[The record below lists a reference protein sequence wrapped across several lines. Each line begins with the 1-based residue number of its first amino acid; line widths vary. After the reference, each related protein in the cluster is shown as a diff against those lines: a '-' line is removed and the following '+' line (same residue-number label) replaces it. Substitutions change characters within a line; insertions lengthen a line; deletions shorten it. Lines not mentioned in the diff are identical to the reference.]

1 MDITPDGKRRGR
13 SRSSVWRAADGVAV
27 CSRRYAVVPFVRRP
41 IPLPAAWLALAAA
54 VAVTDRD
61 YAITASCL
69 ALIQPGSQA
78 T

>member
-1 MDITPDGKRRGR
+1 MFCR
-13 SRSSVWRAADGVAV
+13 
-27 CSRRYAVVPFVRRP
+27 CAVVTFVRRAHP
-41 IPLPAAWLALAAA
+41 APAAWLALAAA

-78 T
+78 TRHMWHETAKSEDRCD